1 MLYFLRHGETEWN
14 YLNMVQ
20 GRIDISLNK
29 SGKEQARNTAAKVCN
44 VDFDYIYASPL
55 SRVLETC
62 EIVTNVKRKNYI
74 LDDRLL
80 EREYGELQ
88 GTVFDYEKRKEI
100 CLWKLDDCAVEKVKG
115 LESLKSLKERVFAFL
130 DEVIPLA
137 KEKNVLIASHYGVG
151 TMVEMYFK
159 GEPKS
164 GDLSEYKIFNAELR
178 CYEIKD

>member
-100 CLWKLDDCAVEKVKG
+100 CLWNLDDCAVEKVKG
-115 LESLKSLKERVFAFL
+115 LESL
-130 DEVIPLA
+130 PLA
-137 KEKNVLIASHYGVG
+137 KNKNVLIASHYGVG

-164 GDLSEYKIFNAELR
+164 CDLSEYKIFNAEIR
-178 CYEIKD
+178 SYEIKD